1 MSFYNVDA
9 HDMQSCARQDPST
22 KDRIIK
28 WIRQLE
34 YLQSPIISE
43 AEDTHAPSTVTAMA
57 ASQAVSRAPSLLRLP
72 VDEAVE
78 ELLPVTRSR
87 ITHPNQRSGT
97 TGPASERGH
106 PLAPV
111 MQTIPLPQITEIE
124 TPSRST
130 TASKSRS
137 IGNYAAG
144 HPFGH
149 PQNGT
154 PHYQGGISGAHQVHH
169 RPPSSMLAAAVPTG
183 ANPPAGYHFGLGQEI
198 ICYLN
203 ASLRY
208 HESLRAVVKPLLS
221 DMPPYPGHCWG
232 ARDEDGICEGAL
244 NIHFAYS
251 TIPATY
257 PPKTRMR
264 LARPFGG
271 KLIVTPTVGNQFV
284 SVGDVQKAVIAWM
297 RWEQPHVQD
306 EGFRLTGR
314 EIARARDDTTV
325 SVEVWVWRGLTSVG
339 GDLWEIHL

>member
-9 HDMQSCARQDPST
+9 HNMRNRARQDPNT
-22 KDRIIK
+22 KERILK

-43 AEDTHAPSTVTAMA
+43 AEDTHAPSTVTAMT
-57 ASQAVSRAPSLLRLP
+57 ASQVPSRAPSLLRLP

-78 ELLPVTRSR
+78 ELLPVTRTR
-87 ITHPNQRSGT
+87 VAHPNQRSGT

-111 MQTIPLPQITEIE
+111 MQTIPLPQTTEIE

-137 IGNYAAG
+137 IEDYAAG
-144 HPFGH
+144 HPFGYL
-149 PQNGT
+149 PNGT

-169 RPPSSMLAAAVPTG
+169 RLPSSMPAAAVPTG
-183 ANPPAGYHFGLGQEI
+183 ANPPAGYHQEI

-232 ARDEDGICEGAL
+232 ARDEDVT
-244 NIHFAYS
+244 HQ
-251 TIPATY
+251 
-257 PPKTRMR
+257 R
-264 LARPFGG
+264 L
-271 KLIVTPTVGNQFV
+271 
-284 SVGDVQKAVIAWM
+284 
-297 RWEQPHVQD
+297 E
-306 EGFRLTGR
+306 
-314 EIARARDDTTV
+314 
-325 SVEVWVWRGLTSVG
+325 
-339 GDLWEIHL
+339 